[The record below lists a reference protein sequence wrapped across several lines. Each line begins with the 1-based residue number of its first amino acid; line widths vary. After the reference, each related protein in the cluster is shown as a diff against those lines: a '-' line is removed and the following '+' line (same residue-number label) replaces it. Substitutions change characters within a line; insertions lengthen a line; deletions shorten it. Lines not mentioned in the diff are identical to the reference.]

1 LRSGHQEKDL
11 HFIKH
16 KENKMP
22 RAKKQTKI
30 DKSAIRIS
38 SDRKSARRKRSERRD
53 KIIDNFRGSEDI
65 FWTKVVNGFK
75 KLLSPAFK
83 K

>member
-1 LRSGHQEKDL
+1 
-11 HFIKH
+11 
-16 KENKMP
+16 MP
-22 RAKKQTKI
+22 RAKKKTTTK
-30 DKSAIRIS
+30 KRAG
-38 SDRKSARRKRSERRD
+38 RKTTPRRKTTERRRSEPGD
-53 KIIDNFRGSEDI
+53 V

>member
-1 LRSGHQEKDL
+1 MRSGHHEKDL

-22 RAKKQTKI
+22 RTKKQTKI

-53 KIIDNFRGSEDI
+53 KIIGNFRGSEDI
-65 FWTKVVNGFK
+65 FWTKVVNGLKKFLEPSFK
-75 KLLSPAFK
+75 
-83 K
+83 

>member
-1 LRSGHQEKDL
+1 MKSGHREEDL
-11 HFIKH
+11 LYIKH

-22 RAKKQTKI
+22 RAKKKTTTTK
-30 DKSAIRIS
+30 KRAP
-38 SDRKSARRKRSERRD
+38 RKTQRRKTTDRRTINPGD
-53 KIIDNFRGSEDI
+53 V

>member
-1 LRSGHQEKDL
+1 
-11 HFIKH
+11 
-16 KENKMP
+16 MP
-22 RAKKQTKI
+22 RAKKKTTTTKY
-30 DKSAIRIS
+30 SAK
-38 SDRKSARRKRSERRD
+38 RKVRRRPADSRKN
-53 KIIDNFRGSEDI
+53 IVGNFRGSEDI